1 MKSWQQARTLLL
13 AGTFGGILFTLLLT
27 LFKSSSAFRFPSHVP
42 LSGWSL
48 VNQTALN
55 SHPQPID
62 GVVGKVV
69 GQRYQYTAT
78 NQTLNI
84 EMRLLPTTDGDL
96 SKLLGSFNAI
106 ALPPNQT
113 PTHYQPTIGHYGLFS
128 YQDRAY
134 LTACINPRGGTT
146 FTKEQFSDQRNT
158 SMMQFDRILLW
169 LIGKEDLRD
178 WRCLWVNMSTPVQ
191 QSNPQA
197 AYVILQDTWK
207 DWYSWWSP
215 RWP

>member
-1 MKSWQQARTLLL
+1 LW
-13 AGTFGGILFTLLLT
+13 
-27 LFKSSSAFRFPSHVP
+27 
-42 LSGWSL
+42 
-48 VNQTALN
+48 VNVINT
-55 SHPQPID
+55 
-62 GVVGKVV
+62 
-69 GQRYQYTAT
+69 R
-78 NQTLNI
+78 
-84 EMRLLPTTDGDL
+84 LPTKR
-96 SKLLGSFNAI
+96 SA
-106 ALPPNQT
+106 
-113 PTHYQPTIGHYGLFS
+113 IGHYGLFS
-128 YQDRAY
+128 YQDKAY